1 MNITGQPDARTING
15 HIITHGSTH
24 TLSTDFC
31 GNKTLPVQA
40 WVSLQDP
47 RYFLVTLV
55 DPELRQGL
63 GNFELMTTRV
73 FGNTVLVGSP
83 PDTTVLEPV
92 PDILYESTHF
102 EQLWE
107 CIVYNDRHNFAVVPS
122 RLEVPLKDVQQWDL
136 FGCFD
141 EIKDFVEQPI
151 VQYLIL
157 RAAEDDV
164 DIRYQS
170 WQIMRIVTR
179 VLDGLT
185 AAYVA
190 QQRIIELQEQVLDL
204 QAEQTGSS
212 SFFSSS
218 SSSSNKKRKYDDDK

>member
-1 MNITGQPDARTING
+1 
-15 HIITHGSTH
+15 
-24 TLSTDFC
+24 
-31 GNKTLPVQA
+31 
-40 WVSLQDP
+40 
-47 RYFLVTLV
+47 
-55 DPELRQGL
+55 
-63 GNFELMTTRV
+63 
-73 FGNTVLVGSP
+73 
-83 PDTTVLEPV
+83 
-92 PDILYESTHF
+92 
-102 EQLWE
+102 
-107 CIVYNDRHNFAVVPS
+107 
-122 RLEVPLKDVQQWDL
+122 LKDVQQWDL